1 MNDIESSELVLDPYN
16 GTVRRFLELKANQD
30 DGQRPQTLE
39 EMCDT
44 LRQCGLKVERVN
56 TLKTNILR
64 VASTF
69 GVSPN
74 AICLFSIWEVMKDIA
89 EAIIDSLEDEEVK
102 DFDCH

>member
-30 DGQRPQTLE
+30 DGQRSQHSKR
-39 EMCDT
+39 CDA

-56 TLKTNILR
+56 TLRTNILR

-89 EAIIDSLEDEEVK
+89 EAIIDSLEDEEVE
-102 DFDCH
+102 DFDYH